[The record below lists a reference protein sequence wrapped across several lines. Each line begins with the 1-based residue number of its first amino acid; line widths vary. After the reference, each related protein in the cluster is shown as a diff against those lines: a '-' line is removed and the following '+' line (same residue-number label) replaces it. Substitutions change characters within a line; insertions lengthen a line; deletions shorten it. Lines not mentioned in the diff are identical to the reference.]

1 MPNSLNLARSAL
13 VAVVK
18 QRAWIVFPLA
28 FLLNTFSMAA
38 MLLLVGM
45 FGCSEIAADIGL
57 VQGATLALFYA
68 LSGNARNL
76 ILADADTDVASG
88 LLQLRLLLVLP
99 LAWGVYL
106 LSVGVGAVAAPLGV
120 VLIVRRVSEWVGEI
134 GLSVHEQRGNA
145 KVAVQTLMLDG
156 ISFVACLGLTFLF
169 DFDLVLS
176 AIPWALTPL
185 WAVRE
190 SRLLKHL
197 GQGQLAFKSL
207 LPHLGS
213 TAIIGCSV
221 YVFRIS
227 IVLVAGKS
235 FAGDMFTAYAIGGLM
250 PTVFGQT
257 LAPTL
262 AHRYG
267 ASVLP
272 RRLRAFF
279 AVVLMIG
286 SVVATTAVWA
296 PDSFIWAGR
305 SSLFWLA
312 VGMSIAG
319 GAVMVGATALRAH
332 LIYRARDQGFFGADL
347 LSNVLIANCVPFVYL
362 ILGPKALAG
371 LYALS
376 ACLNRAFLISVAGE
390 QTYFRRHRGKVL
402 MGVGVLLV
410 VPVFFQISGGL
421 FRDPAFVFD
430 SGSVISRLPIPLSV
444 LGLFLGIALLGNYSA
459 AMRTLT
465 VLFFTCLLF
474 VMSTILS
481 SQGNVTNEAA
491 KLLLLAQFLL
501 PMFGLVLGEMYGANS
516 IKQEFEWS
524 SLLVLLCIVPLN
536 LICTWWQGISILSP
550 SLYLFSIYQHLQYLP
565 MVVVALGLMLVF
577 AFGERGGLPRVAL
590 WFLLPLLAIHV
601 VASQSLVAMTALA
614 VGLICFV
621 YVSYR
626 MSRSGGAAV
635 ILVCLALVAGFM
647 YGQLSLSGSNAV
659 IKKQVTNPVLHQLLS
674 DKVKADPSTED
685 GAIPIPL
692 GVSQRIDHW
701 KFYVDG
707 IFESPEIF
715 VLGHVKPPDRAVH
728 PSAHNYW
735 LDVLYNFG
743 LIVLLPLLVLTIWTS
758 YDVWQKRDQI
768 MSNGTLLGPAIAVAY
783 LVLVENM
790 LKVGMRQPYP
800 GIITFFIWGL
810 LIARL
815 RSSSSFTAINYVQ
828 K

>member
-1 MPNSLNLARSAL
+1 
-13 VAVVK
+13 
-18 QRAWIVFPLA
+18 
-28 FLLNTFSMAA
+28 
-38 MLLLVGM
+38 MLLF
-45 FGCSEIAADIGL
+45 FGVFGRSEVAAEIGL

-76 ILADADTDVASG
+76 ILADVDTGVASG
-88 LLQLRLLLVLP
+88 LLRLRLLLALP
-99 LAWGVYL
+99 LSGVAYL
-106 LSVGVGAVAAPLGV
+106 LSVGVGAVAVPLGI

-134 GLSVHEQRGNA
+134 GLSVHEQRENA
-145 KVAVQTLMLDG
+145 KAAAQTLMLDG
-156 ISFVACLGLTFLF
+156 ISFLACLGLTFLF
-169 DFDLVLS
+169 DFDLTLS
-176 AIPWALTPL
+176 AIPWALAPL

-235 FAGDMFTAYAIGGLM
+235 FAGDMFTAYAVGGLL
-250 PTVFGQT
+250 PTVFGQA

-262 AHRYG
+262 AHRNG
-267 ASVLP
+267 HSVLP
-272 RRLRAFF
+272 RRLRAVL
-279 AVVLMIG
+279 AAALMIG
-286 SVVATTAVWA
+286 AVVATTAVWA
-296 PDSFIWAGR
+296 PESIIWAGR

-319 GAVMVGATALRAH
+319 GVVMVGASALRAR
-332 LIYRARDQGFFGADL
+332 LIHRARDQGFFGADL
-347 LSNVLIANCVPFVYL
+347 LSNVLISNCVPFVYL
-362 ILGPKALAG
+362 ILGPKAFAG

-376 ACLNRAFLISVAGE
+376 ACLNLAFLLSLANE
-390 QTYFRRHRGKVL
+390 QSHIARHHGKVL
-402 MGVGVLLV
+402 IGLGVLLV

-421 FRDPAFVFD
+421 FRDSAFVFD

-465 VLFFTCLLF
+465 VLFFTSLLF

-481 SQGNVTNEAA
+481 TQGNVTNEAA

-516 IKQEFEWS
+516 NDQEFEWS
-524 SLLVLLCIVPLN
+524 ALLVLLCIVPLH

-550 SLYLFSIYQHLQYLP
+550 SLYIFSIYQHLQYLP

-577 AFGERGGLPRVAL
+577 TFWGRGGLPRVAL
-590 WFLLPLLAIHV
+590 WVLLPLLAIHV
-601 VASQSLVAMTALA
+601 VASQSLVGIAAL
-614 VGLICFV
+614 VLGLICFA

-626 MSRSGGAAV
+626 MCLSGHGAA
-635 ILVCLALVAGFM
+635 ILVSIALVAGFM

-659 IKKQVTNPVLHQLLS
+659 IKGQITNHVGHQLLS

-685 GAIPIPL
+685 GGMPIPL

-715 VLGHVKPPDRAVH
+715 VLGHVKPPDRALH

-743 LIVLLPLLVLTIWTS
+743 LVSLLPLLVLTIWTS
-758 YDVWQKRDQI
+758 HDVWQKRDQI

>member
-1 MPNSLNLARSAL
+1 MPTYFNHAVRVLLT
-13 VAVVK
+13 VAK
-18 QRAWIVFPLA
+18 QWAWIVFPLA
-28 FLLNTFSMAA
+28 FLLNSFSMAA
-38 MLLLVGM
+38 MLLL
-45 FGCSEIAADIGL
+45 FGVFGRSEVAAEIGL

-76 ILADADTDVASG
+76 ILADVDAGVASG
-88 LLQLRLLLVLP
+88 LLRLRLLLALP
-99 LAWGVYL
+99 LSGVAYL
-106 LSVGVGAVAAPLGV
+106 LSVGVGAVAVPLGI
-120 VLIVRRVSEWVGEI
+120 VLIARRVSEWVGEI
-134 GLSVHEQRGNA
+134 GLSVHEKRENA
-145 KVAVQTLMLDG
+145 KVAAQTLMLDG
-156 ISFVACLGLTFLF
+156 ISFVACLGLTFLV
-169 DFDLVLS
+169 DFDLTLS
-176 AIPWALTPL
+176 AIPWALAPL

-235 FAGDMFTAYAIGGLM
+235 FAGDMFTAYAVGGLL
-250 PTVFGQT
+250 PTVFGQA

-267 ASVLP
+267 VSVLP
-272 RRLRAFF
+272 RRLRAVL
-279 AVVLMIG
+279 AAALMIG
-286 SVVATTAVWA
+286 AVVATTAVWA

-319 GAVMVGATALRAH
+319 GAVMVGASALRAR
-332 LIYRARDQGFFGADL
+332 LIHRARDQGFFGADV

-362 ILGPKALAG
+362 ILGPKAFAG

-376 ACLNRAFLISVAGE
+376 ACLNLAFLLSLANE
-390 QTYFRRHRGKVL
+390 QSHIARHHRKVL
-402 MGVGVLLV
+402 IGLGVLLV

-421 FRDPAFVFD
+421 FRDPAFIFD
-430 SGSVISRLPIPLSV
+430 TGSVISRLPIPVSV
-444 LGLFLGIALLGNYSA
+444 LGLFLGIALLGNYFA

-465 VLFFTCLLF
+465 VLFFTALLF
-474 VMSTILS
+474 VMTTIFT

-516 IKQEFEWS
+516 NDQEFEWS
-524 SLLVLLCIVPLN
+524 ALLVLLCIVPLH
-536 LICTWWQGISILSP
+536 LICTWWQGISILSS
-550 SLYLFSIYQHLQYLP
+550 SLYLFSIYQHLQYFP

-577 AFGERGGLPRVAL
+577 VFWGQGGLSRVAL
-590 WFLLPLLAIHV
+590 WVLLPLLAIHV
-601 VASQSLVAMTALA
+601 VASQSLVAMAALT

-626 MSRSGGAAV
+626 MCRSGAAAA
-635 ILVCLALVAGFM
+635 ILVCIALVAGFI
-647 YGQLSLSGSNAV
+647 YGQLSLSGSSAV
-659 IKKQVTNPVLHQLLS
+659 TKEQVTNPVRYQLLS

-715 VLGHVKPPDRAVH
+715 VLGHVKPPDRALH

-743 LIVLLPLLVLTIWTS
+743 LIALLPLLVLTIWTS